1 MTEDAKARRQL
12 ALRGPRY
19 AGYDV
24 GYGKPP
30 AQHRFKKGQSG
41 NSRGRPK
48 GARNR
53 LPGLHEERLKSIVMQ
68 EAYRQISVREGEK
81 TITVPM
87 ATAVVRALAVSAAK
101 GNNRAAQLFMQM
113 VKIIEGENKELHFSY
128 FSTVLDYKDAWTKE
142 LRRREQLGTTG
153 PEPLPHP
160 DDLIIDARTGK
171 VTVRGPMIERE
182 KDWWLAADMLKNEY
196 RKLIANNERQLKRNP
211 DHPDRAALLKKIDD
225 LKHDLSRLEE
235 IYLDSVTERVM
246 RSRTGPSG
254 EIEFVDPVSLMKLIK
269 KT

>member
-19 AGYDV
+19 AAYDA

-41 NSRGRPK
+41 NPRGRPK

-53 LPGLHEERLKSIVMQ
+53 LPGLHEERLKTIVMQ

-81 TITVPM
+81 TISVPM

-101 GNNRAAQLFMQM
+101 GNNRAAQIFTQM
-113 VKIIEGENKELHFSY
+113 IKIIEAENKELHFSY
-128 FSTVLDYKDAWTKE
+128 FSSALDYKEAWYKE
-142 LRRREQLGTTG
+142 LRRREQLGITG

-160 DDLIIDARTGK
+160 DDLILNARTGS
-171 VTVRGPMIERE
+171 VAIRGPMIESE
-182 KDWWLAADMLKNEY
+182 KDWWLAADMVKCEFRKVIAADE
-196 RKLIANNERQLKRNP
+196 RKLRRNP
-211 DHPDRAALLKKIDD
+211 GHPDRVALLKKIDG
-225 LKHDLSRLEE
+225 LKHDLFQLEKL
-235 IYLDSVTERVM
+235 YLDSVTARVV
-246 RSRTGPSG
+246 RSRTGPLG
-254 EIEFVDPVSLMKLIK
+254 EVEFVDPVSLLKIINK
-269 KT
+269 A